1 MAQIK
6 AQESNN
12 FLSRF
17 MESIGGVLYPYLDKL
32 FHFRPLVWFYIWPL
46 AVAGYAAAN
55 STLDSNLF
63 WEVGFDPFVALFF
76 MGLTLV
82 HLAGSLAKKVLND
95 DSDVEGDI
103 VDSNAPI
110 SPTVGLVLL
119 AIGLLMIIPSGF
131 IAVLGAML
139 IYSTVAHRL
148 FPKFNIFRENNRY
161 SEVLVVIINSS
172 GAYISGWGASGVSID
187 LIIQFATPYI
197 IGVTAI
203 AILSSLCVHPIFS
216 HGVKPKNGTILLTS
230 SAIATLLILWATY
243 LGYQNGD
250 PVIPTTAVL
259 TLPFLIITMIYRRR
273 IDNARAVRYALLIFI
288 IFVSAR
294 YPLLIAPI
302 LALFYSSRYYY
313 KKKSGFIFPSFSF
326 QEFQET

>member
-6 AQESNN
+6 AQASNK
-12 FLSRF
+12 FLSRL
-17 MESIGGVLYPYLDKL
+17 MESIGGALYPYLDKL

-55 STLDSNLF
+55 TTLDSNLF
-63 WEVGFDPFVALFF
+63 WVVGFDPIIALFF

-82 HLAGSLAKKVLND
+82 HLAGSLATKVLND
-95 DSDVEGDI
+95 DFDVEGDI
-103 VDSNAPI
+103 VDTNPPI
-110 SPTVGLVLL
+110 SPTGGLVLL
-119 AIGLLMIIPSGF
+119 AIGLLMILPSGF

-148 FPKFNIFRENNRY
+148 FPKYNIFRENNRY
-161 SEVLVVIINSS
+161 SKVLVVIVNST
-172 GAYISGWGASGVSID
+172 GAYISGWGASGVSIG
-187 LIIQFATPYI
+187 LIIQAATPYI
-197 IGVTAI
+197 IAVTAI
-203 AILSSLCVHPIFS
+203 AVLASLCVHPKFS
-216 HGVKPKNGTILLTS
+216 HGIQPKNGNTLFAASTM
-230 SAIATLLILWATY
+230 ATLLILWAAY
-243 LGYQNGD
+243 LGYHNGD

-259 TLPFLIITMIYRRR
+259 MLPFLIVTMIYRRR

-302 LALFYSSRYYY
+302 SVLFYSSRFYYN
-313 KKKSGFIFPSFSF
+313 KKSGFIFPSFSF